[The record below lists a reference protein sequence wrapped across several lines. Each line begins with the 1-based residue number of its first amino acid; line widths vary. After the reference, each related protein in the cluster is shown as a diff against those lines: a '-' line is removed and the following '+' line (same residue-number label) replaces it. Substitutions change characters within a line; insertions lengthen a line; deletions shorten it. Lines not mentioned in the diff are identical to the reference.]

1 MKIETKYN
9 YEKRWTPTSQKD
21 IVKIIEEEVGND
33 GVQGVLDYIKE
44 TLSHDKEISV
54 GSCKFRRKRGV

>member
-33 GVQGVLDYIKE
+33 GVQGVLDYGH
-44 TLSHDKEISV
+44 L
-54 GSCKFRRKRGV
+54 